1 MLKAIKFYLLDDE
14 DKQTSL
20 EVESAY
26 AIKKNKEKS
35 LIAFKRVMPAI
46 FTQLIRARSTS
57 TSVFVNKDKELDIV
71 DFNSGKVFYGEQVT
85 ASIHQHVD
93 SFISSPWVLD
103 KNGFSRQSKPIEDD
117 AEVLVV
123 LGLALGIH
131 LLKLVNETNFKSI
144 VLYEPNFEFTHCSM
158 LTGVWPE
165 IFKVA
170 AEKGTAIYFQSQ
182 LDGSSVLED
191 LSELKQVSPFASVH
205 FYQH

>member
-71 DFNSGKVFYGEQVT
+71 DFNSGKVFYGEQEVPELARPCCPGVQQT
-85 ASIHQHVD
+85 TTRRDVL
-93 SFISSPWVLD
+93 IS
-103 KNGFSRQSKPIEDD
+103 N
-117 AEVLVV
+117 
-123 LGLALGIH
+123 
-131 LLKLVNETNFKSI
+131 LL
-144 VLYEPNFEFTHCSM
+144 
-158 LTGVWPE
+158 
-165 IFKVA
+165 
-170 AEKGTAIYFQSQ
+170 
-182 LDGSSVLED
+182 
-191 LSELKQVSPFASVH
+191 
-205 FYQH
+205 